1 MKTKYLCLTFVLLFL
16 FFINSCSYK
25 EIYRKKNCLITEKK
39 CYTYFF
45 GCEDEI
51 IEKYCQEKD
60 GNYYKSNLDNY
71 LMGKKKKYTVCKF
84 DPITK
89 DIEFNIEKSLF

>member
-1 MKTKYLCLTFVLLFL
+1 MKTKYLCLIFVLLFL

-25 EIYRKKNCLITEKK
+25 EIYRKENCLITEKK

-51 IEKYCQEKD
+51 IEKFCQEKE
-60 GNYYKSNLDNY
+60 GNYYKSELNDILLN
-71 LMGKKKKYTVCKF
+71 KEKISICKI
-84 DPITK
+84 DPISK
-89 DIEFNIEKSLF
+89 NIEFNIEKSIF